1 MKHTWVILSTVALL
15 AGACKQQEAP
25 EQAEPVAVPSAPPV
39 TDAPG
44 PYVLRYFSAA
54 SGELT
59 AVRTPA
65 EVPEGARAQVIVSP
79 EDPNAAGPWLFVADL
94 TKKKGD
100 RYDVQAVDRA
110 ALEAKV
116 ARPAAPVVAPKAVAA
131 APAPG
136 AAADD
141 VVIFRT
147 SWCGYCKKTAEYLT
161 LKHVPFVEKDLEQD
175 PGAREDMLARAKKA
189 GVPES
194 RLQGVPI
201 LSVKGHIITGF
212 DRAAIDRALQG

>member
-1 MKHTWVILSTVALL
+1 MTRILAVSVVWLVL
-15 AGACKQQEAP
+15 ASGCRQQDAP
-25 EQAEPVAVPSAPPV
+25 EQAPPVVVPTAPQV

-44 PYVLRYFSAA
+44 PYVLRYFSAT

-65 EVPEGARAQVIVSP
+65 EVPPGARAQVIVSP

-94 TKKKGD
+94 TQKKGD
-100 RYDVQAVDRA
+100 HYDVHAVDRA
-110 ALEAKV
+110 KLEAQVVK
-116 ARPAAPVVAPKAVAA
+116 PAAPMVKPAEVAA
-131 APAPG
+131 APTAQG
-136 AAADD
+136 D

-147 SWCGYCKKTAEYLT
+147 SWCGYCKKTAEYLK
-161 LKHVPFVEKDLEQD
+161 LKGVPFIEKDLEQD
-175 PGAREDMLARAKKA
+175 PGAREDMLARARKA

-201 LSVKGHIITGF
+201 LSVRGHIITGF
-212 DRAAIDRALQG
+212 DRAAIDQALKG